1 MTAAEAVRAACAIIN
16 QRRAKRPLVVG
27 IDGLG
32 GAGKSTLANG
42 IDETFAGCV
51 SIIRCDD
58 FYRPLGGEEF
68 LRLTPEEAYESYFD
82 WCRLRDEALMPLREG
97 KHARYQ
103 RRDWSTDRF
112 DEWIEVEPRE
122 IVIVEGV
129 FSTRPELRSLI
140 DVAVFVETPREERIR
155 RMSVRPQPSTSWME
169 QWMAA
174 EDWYL
179 AHIAPHWHADL
190 VIEGF

>member
-1 MTAAEAVRAACAIIN
+1 MTAAEAVRAGCAIIN
-16 QRRAKRPLVVG
+16 ERRAKRPLVVA

-42 IDETFAGCV
+42 IHDAFAGCV

-58 FYRPLGGEEF
+58 FYRPLAGDESS
-68 LRLTPEEAYESYFD
+68 RLTPEEAYEDYFE
-82 WCRLRDEALMPLREG
+82 WRRLRDEALMPLREG
-97 KHARYQ
+97 KGARYQ
-103 RRDWSTDRF
+103 RRDWSTDRL
-112 DEWIEVEPRE
+112 DEWVEVESRE

-129 FSTRPELRSLI
+129 FSTRPELRPLI
-140 DVAVFVETPREERIR
+140 EVAIFIETPREERIR
-155 RMSVRPQPSTSWME
+155 RMAVRPQPSTSWMD

-179 AHIAPHWHADL
+179 AQVGPHRHADL